1 MNKPFAAALRLMY
14 RDHAATWSQPRVDWA
29 DRSPGSTL
37 AAIHRAYFY
46 RLDHGMIPGLVRR
59 NGKVYRT

>member
-37 AAIHRAYFY
+37 AAIHRLTSTA
-46 RLDHGMIPGLVRR
+46 
-59 NGKVYRT
+59 